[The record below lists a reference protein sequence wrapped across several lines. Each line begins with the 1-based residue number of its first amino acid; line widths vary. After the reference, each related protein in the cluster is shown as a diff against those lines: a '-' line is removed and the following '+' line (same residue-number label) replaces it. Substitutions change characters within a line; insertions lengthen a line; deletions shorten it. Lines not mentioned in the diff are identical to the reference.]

1 MKLNKTLMQNTVSS
15 PLQQKQ
21 RYKITRQSQGATVD
35 NMGGWMHVLLFRE
48 NSAYLHI
55 FQNHKAMQSS
65 TAGAL
70 LSWELEWTICS
81 RGWMS
86 REPSFPGPVVS
97 SAERSLACRLFLSYT
112 TVPTVPSSSV
122 STRQKWLIFW

>member
-35 NMGGWMHVLLFRE
+35 NMGGGWE

-70 LSWELEWTICS
+70 LSWELE
-81 RGWMS
+81 
-86 REPSFPGPVVS
+86 
-97 SAERSLACRLFLSYT
+97 
-112 TVPTVPSSSV
+112 
-122 STRQKWLIFW
+122 